1 MEFIKEHKMMEPGS
15 RVIVALS
22 GGADSVCLLH
32 LLAELREELEVE
44 LKAVHVHHG
53 LRGEEADRDAAFAEK
68 TAEMAGI
75 PCLVVQKDVAG
86 YAKISGK
93 SVEEAGRELRY
104 QVFEEAA
111 ASWGGAKIAVAHHRE
126 DQAETIL
133 HNLFRG
139 SAIKGLSGMAPVRGA
154 VVRPLLCVSR
164 TEILKF
170 LEEHGLEYCEDSTNA
185 SEDYTRNRLR
195 HRLIPEICREINAGA
210 VEHIVNAGERL
221 RQADEYFE
229 KMAADFWEQYGTE
242 EIRDGRRRS
251 GIAVT
256 TLECQPEI
264 VKGYI
269 IRNMMEMRIGTM
281 KDITSFHIE
290 QICALAGKGTGK
302 RVSLPYGLE
311 AWMEYGM
318 LWIGERKW
326 GGNVDNAADGRQ
338 ADTAAQLSEMVKN
351 KAAEVGNPLRFCH
364 FPYEKH
370 EEIPQNQY
378 TKWFDYDKIK
388 DTLSVRTRQTGDY
401 IMLKDGKRKTV
412 KAYMIDEKIP
422 RQERDR
428 ILLLAEGN
436 HILWIVGYRISEYY
450 KVTENTKQIL
460 QVQTDGGEEH
470 GR

>member
-1 MEFIKEHKMMEPGS
+1 MEMQKRVIEFRKEHKMIEPGN

-32 LLAELREELEVE
+32 LLAELREELGIQ
-44 LKAVHVHHG
+44 LRAVHVHHG

-68 TAEMAGI
+68 TAETAGI
-75 PCLVVQKDVAG
+75 PCLVVRRDVAG
-86 YAKISGK
+86 YAKISGE
-93 SVEEAGRELRY
+93 SVEEAGRSLRY
-104 QVFEEAA
+104 QAFEEAA

-139 SAIKGLSGMAPVRGA
+139 SAMKGLSGMAPVRGA

-164 TEILKF
+164 TEILEF
-170 LEEHGLEYCEDSTNA
+170 LEEHSLEYCEDSTNA
-185 SEDYTRNRLR
+185 SQDYTRNRLR
-195 HRLIPEICREINAGA
+195 HHLIPEICREINAGA

-229 KMAADFWEQYGTE
+229 KAAADFWERYGIE
-242 EIRDGRRRS
+242 EIRDGRRRN
-251 GIAVT
+251 GVAAE
-256 TLECQPEI
+256 TLAGQPEI
-264 VKGYI
+264 IKGYI
-269 IRNMMEMRIGTM
+269 VRTMMEMRIGTM
-281 KDITSFHIE
+281 KDITSSHIE
-290 QICALAGKGTGK
+290 QICGLAEKGTGK
-302 RVSLPYGLE
+302 RICLPYGLE
-311 AWMEYGM
+311 AWREYGM
-318 LWIGERKW
+318 LRLGERAW
-326 GGNVDNAADGRQ
+326 NG
-338 ADTAAQLSEMVKN
+338 
-351 KAAEVGNPLRFCH
+351 KAENETPKEENPLRFCC

-378 TKWFDYDKIK
+378 TKWFDYDRIK
-388 DTLSVRTRQTGDY
+388 DTLSVRTRKTGDY
-401 IMLKDGKRKTV
+401 IVLKDGKRKTV

-450 KVTENTKQIL
+450 KVTENTKKIL
-460 QVQTDGGEEH
+460 QVQADGGEEH